1 MLVVGS
7 GGVLPPEAGGE
18 SHGDVPGTHQNLAGE
33 IQTPSGEPALGGGGW
48 GAYLGRAGAG
58 AGAGAGCGLETTV
71 CTLRVVG
78 VCAESWARGT
88 VPIRYQ
94 IPMLFSSLSQQHRSI
109 ISPDNRNQNRRRVWA
124 PPGHKDTAALRWST
138 PVLQA
143 KF

>member
-1 MLVVGS
+1 MEMCLENTKTWLVKSRRSQGNQ
-7 GGVLPPEAGGE
+7 
-18 SHGDVPGTHQNLAGE
+18 H
-33 IQTPSGEPALGGGGW
+33 LGGRGRGW
-48 GAYLGRAGAG
+48 GAYLGRAG

-94 IPMLFSSLSQQHRSI
+94 IPMLFSSLSKQRRSI

-124 PPGHKDTAALRWST
+124 PAGHKDTAALRWST
-138 PVLQA
+138 TTG
-143 KF
+143 